1 MKNKVVE
8 LLKNSNLTIGSIESL
23 TGGLFASNLTSIP
36 GVSKVFK
43 GSVVSYATEVKEM
56 VVNVSKDVVTNYG
69 VVSKECALEMALN
82 GKKLLGVD
90 VCVSF
95 TGNAGPSA
103 MENKEV
109 GIYVH
114 IPFCKRKCDYCDFIS
129 YSNKIIIQSMDSN
142 TKEEF
147 NHILVFNGKDIRL
160 EYFRPVP
167 KFYKLYKNFCE
178 AVYYDLGAVD
188 PKRE

>member
-95 TGNAGPSA
+95 TGNAGPDV
-103 MENKEV
+103 MDGKKVGTVYIGLIINDDIEV
-109 GIYVH
+109 FELNLSGD
-114 IPFCKRKCDYCDFIS
+114 R
-129 YSNKIIIQSMDSN
+129 NKIR
-142 TKEEF
+142 EECVKIAF
-147 NHILVFNGKDIRL
+147 EKI
-160 EYFRPVP
+160 
-167 KFYKLYKNFCE
+167 YKKLSRTF
-178 AVYYDLGAVD
+178 
-188 PKRE
+188 